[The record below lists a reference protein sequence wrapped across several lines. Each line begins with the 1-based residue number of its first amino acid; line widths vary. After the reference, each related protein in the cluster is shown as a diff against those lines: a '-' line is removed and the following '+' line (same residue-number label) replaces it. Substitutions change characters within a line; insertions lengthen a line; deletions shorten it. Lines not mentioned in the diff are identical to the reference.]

1 MKTHPEIKITLKK
14 VYHATCMAIKRTGKQ
29 NAAYTHNGVLLKRAF
44 WHIPQRGWNLSIML
58 SHKKTN
64 TVWFHL
70 YDVSTVVK
78 LIETVSRK
86 VVTGGWGEGKWVQS
100 FSLWPWKGSE
110 DRWCWWWHNKM
121 NLMPQN
127 CTLKNGEVANS
138 VFYIHTH
145 IYVFIITKI
154 FKKLCH
160 KMVTAAMKLKDAYS
174 LEGKL
179 WPT

>member
-1 MKTHPEIKITLKK
+1 
-14 VYHATCMAIKRTGKQ
+14 
-29 NAAYTHNGVLLKRAF
+29 
-44 WHIPQRGWNLSIML
+44 
-58 SHKKTN
+58 
-64 TVWFHL
+64 
-70 YDVSTVVK
+70 
-78 LIETVSRK
+78 
-86 VVTGGWGEGKWVQS
+86 
-100 FSLWPWKGSE
+100 
-110 DRWCWWWHNKM
+110 M

-160 KMVTAAMKLKDAYS
+160 KMVTAAMKLKDTYS

-179 WPT
+179 